1 VLLADQTAFEDDDL
15 VAARTKGYGFAH
27 IQRYAVEHPPRR
39 PLRLLPHPLAARLPF
54 CPWR

>member
-15 VAARTKGYGFAH
+15 EAARTMGYGFAR

-39 PLRLLPHPLAARLPF
+39 PQRLLPRTVADHALD
-54 CPWR
+54 